1 MCTLAEEG
9 FEAPLGAVPGYE
21 PAGGTMR
28 RFGML
33 SSRLAV
39 ALCLMSAIATSACS
53 SSSSTSPKITAD
65 GQAGWA
71 QVWEANFTGPAN
83 TGVDTS
89 EWDYQTGQ
97 GVFGGSEIETMTSST
112 QNVHLDGHGDLDI
125 TAVRDGSSWTSG
137 RISTKNSGFAAPAGG
152 EMMVTASILQPG
164 PANALGY
171 WPAFWMLG
179 PGTWPEHGE
188 IDILEDANGM
198 SAHSGTFSCGPRQ
211 QGPCDYPAGLGTG
224 LVPCPDCQK
233 TYNVYSVV
241 IDRRHPSDEQI
252 RWYLN
257 NHEFF
262 SVSERN
268 IGAAVWAEAVDHGFV
283 IILDLAMGGQ
293 YPEGKCD
300 CTAPNDQ
307 TTSGG
312 TMSVR
317 DLAVYQR

>member
-1 MCTLAEEG
+1 
-9 FEAPLGAVPGYE
+9 
-21 PAGGTMR
+21 MR
-28 RFGML
+28 RLGSL
-33 SSRLAV
+33 PNRLATAV
-39 ALCLMSAIATSACS
+39 CLVSTITISACTN
-53 SSSSTSPKITAD
+53 STPKITAD

-71 QVWEANFTGPAN
+71 QVWKANFAGSAN
-83 TGVDTS
+83 KGVDTS
-89 EWDYQTGQ
+89 VWDYSTGR
-97 GVFGGSEIETMTSST
+97 GVFGGTEIETMTSST
-112 QNVHLDGHGDLDI
+112 QNVHLDGHGGLDI

-137 RISTKNSGFAAPAGG
+137 RIHTKSSAFAAPAGG
-152 EMMVTASILQPG
+152 EMMVTASILQPD

-179 PGTWPEHGE
+179 PGTWPENGE
-188 IDILEDANGM
+188 IDILEDANGL
-198 SAHSGTFSCGPRQ
+198 SNHSGTFSCGPRE
-211 QGPCDYPAGLGTG
+211 QGPCDQPSGLGTG
-224 LVPCPDCQK
+224 LLPCPGCQK

-241 IDRRHPSDEQI
+241 IDRRKPSDEQI

-262 SVSERN
+262 SVSERK
-268 IGAAVWAEAVDHGFV
+268 IGAAAWTEAVDHGFMV
-283 IILDLAMGGQ
+283 ILDLAIGGQ

-317 DLAVYQR
+317 DLAVYER